1 MKALGR
7 LERRLEDLEARS
19 RASREAEEV
28 ALIRQIMRRL
38 TDDELRTYAATLK
51 RMMAGEVDEEAQAPI
66 LERVREVR
74 EEVRHEHT
82 TTG

>member
-1 MKALGR
+1 MEALGR
-7 LERRLEDLEARS
+7 LERCLEDLEARS

>member
-1 MKALGR
+1 MEALGR

>member
-1 MKALGR
+1 MEALGR

-74 EEVRHEHT
+74 EEVRHERT